1 MFFVLSS
8 RQYFIADYRAVLSD
22 YRAVL
27 SSRAV
32 LSNLK

>member
-1 MFFVLSS
+1 MFVLSS

>member
-1 MFFVLSS
+1 MFVVLSS